1 MNLNFT
7 GIIAKI
13 KKYCK
18 KQNEKRRQHLTEMYL
33 TERQPS
39 LPYYYLRQNWKDVL
53 ASYRALAK

>member
-1 MNLNFT
+1 MKQTL
-7 GIIAKI
+7 IAKI
-13 KKYCK
+13 KNYCK

>member
-1 MNLNFT
+1 MKQTL
-7 GIIAKI
+7 IEII

-39 LPYYYLRQNWKDVL
+39 LPDYYLRQNWRDML
-53 ASYRALAK
+53 SNYRKLAK